1 MAPWRPTKEWAGET
15 AFIVGGGPSALH
27 ADLSTLRG
35 RKVIAINS
43 SWRAMPWADFL
54 VFSDN
59 RWWAEHGPILL
70 DESQRQR
77 PAVFGGRIVAVTTTI
92 TLPVLYEVGRENKP
106 GLCRDPGAVM
116 IRRTTLTAAL
126 NLAYHLGASR
136 MILLGVDGKAAE
148 NGRTHHHEA
157 HPWPQRPGCWD
168 EQRVDVA
175 AIAADLAREGI
186 KVINASPGS
195 ALDLW
200 KVLPLPDA
208 IALFEAQRRCTVDPM
223 PVPAGMVLI
232 P

>member
-92 TLPVLYEVGRENKP
+92 TLPVL
-106 GLCRDPGAVM
+106 
-116 IRRTTLTAAL
+116 
-126 NLAYHLGASR
+126 
-136 MILLGVDGKAAE
+136 
-148 NGRTHHHEA
+148 
-157 HPWPQRPGCWD
+157 
-168 EQRVDVA
+168 
-175 AIAADLAREGI
+175 
-186 KVINASPGS
+186 
-195 ALDLW
+195 
-200 KVLPLPDA
+200 
-208 IALFEAQRRCTVDPM
+208 
-223 PVPAGMVLI
+223 
-232 P
+232 